1 MAEERRR
8 GENSKNH
15 HNTRK
20 RKHQRHQS
28 IANFYT
34 NDEESGRAERP
45 ADMIT
50 RTLI

>member
-1 MAEERRR
+1 MEEERKARR
-8 GENSKNH
+8 AARTT

-20 RKHQRHQS
+20 RKTSDTRAES
-28 IANFYT
+28 FYI

-50 RTLI
+50 RTTI